1 MILVCGGIKGGV
13 GKTTLATNLAVM
25 RSLDGR
31 DVLLVDAD
39 IQGTA
44 SGFAAVRDEVL
55 STGVGFTT
63 IKLSGNAVKTDVK
76 RLANKHDDVI
86 IDVGGTDSVAQRAA
100 LLIANFYVAPF
111 KPSSFD
117 LWAIEDTDALVA
129 DAKGFN
135 EKLKAVCILN
145 MADSSGKDNAEAA
158 EIVAAMQNLT
168 FQNTSLGNRKAFRNA
183 ASTGL
188 SVVELKQKDEKAI
201 AEIQA
206 LYDSI
211 YSVSD

>member
-25 RSLDGR
+25 RSLEGR

-158 EIVAAMQNLT
+158 EIVAAMQNLA

-211 YSVSD
+211 YSVLE

>member
-211 YSVSD
+211 YSVLE

>member
-1 MILVCGGIKGGV
+1 M
-13 GKTTLATNLAVM
+13 
-25 RSLDGR
+25 
-31 DVLLVDAD
+31 
-39 IQGTA
+39 
-44 SGFAAVRDEVL
+44 
-55 STGVGFTT
+55 
-63 IKLSGNAVKTDVK
+63 
-76 RLANKHDDVI
+76 
-86 IDVGGTDSVAQRAA
+86 
-100 LLIANFYVAPF
+100 LIANFYVAPF